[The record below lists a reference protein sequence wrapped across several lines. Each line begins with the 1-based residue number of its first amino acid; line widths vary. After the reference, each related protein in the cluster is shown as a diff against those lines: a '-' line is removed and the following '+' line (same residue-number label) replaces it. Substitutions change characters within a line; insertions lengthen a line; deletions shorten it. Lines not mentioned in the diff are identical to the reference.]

1 MLIQETFNGL
11 KASFNSILM
20 PHMDVG
26 KAVSI
31 VDKLNNLNDNKF
43 IISSLSMPLDG
54 SEMNVA
60 ATQVDFLYTE

>member
-1 MLIQETFNGL
+1 
-11 KASFNSILM
+11 M

-26 KAVSI
+26 KAVTI

-54 SEMNVA
+54 GEMSVD